1 MNTRTTVATLA
12 VLASLVM
19 TTLAASLFAQVD
31 AAEFAAIDKM
41 AITGTIDGAN
51 VTFSLDFEIE
61 HTDVRRAHPLIR
73 GDVALDTI
81 KATGKPKLDY
91 VAGPGTYRIGWAK
104 AGRYTVNAAFAAR
117 AERQDDGWR
126 QAAFTVPASRV
137 RQLRLVCDRNDLEVE
152 FPGALRQKRTL
163 EDGKLVVTAILG
175 PGNPFIVRWKPQVS
189 VEVGEL
195 VYSANVN
202 TIVKVNSAS
211 LRIDSLFHFDIP
223 QGRLGEL
230 VFDVPSSLSVTQVL
244 GKSIRDWRIEGAG
257 DAPMRQLVVTLAQ
270 PQAGGY
276 ELQLIGESVLGKLP
290 TSMALPTVRLNDDS
304 VRTSGQ
310 LVIGT
315 QSAVRIVVT
324 EPTGVSQIDAG
335 KFARRTMGG
344 GAARTVPTAS
354 AFFYDVPTGVYA
366 MTIAVE
372 DVVPTYDVEQQ
383 MVIAVGEDDLA
394 IESAIGLEV
403 RDAAMRS
410 VRLRVPTGFLVT
422 SVDGPM
428 VEDFAVAPV
437 EGDAAKPGTMV
448 TVQFKKPVL
457 GTTLLRLRG
466 ERGRTAVGAGD
477 LNIAGVEV
485 MGAHAHRGH
494 VLVAGDEGVDVAVP
508 LVDGL
513 REVHTGSVKVSVAG
527 ARFAYRFRDAAWSL
541 ALKAD
546 RRPSGVRAESFHVVS
561 LGEQMVYGSV
571 AVNYFISGAP
581 VDTLTFTAP
590 ARLKHV
596 EFVGADVRRWKQ
608 EGDTYTVKLNRKVIG
623 DYNLG
628 VRYSYRYADGDDVV
642 AGGVVV
648 TDVDTQTGYVVLAS
662 HLNVELTRGPQL
674 NAESVKDGVIEI
686 SREEIPGTYRLL
698 VNAPILKTYK
708 YITASHT
715 ITHKVRNFAR
725 GRLLPVVV
733 ELTQIGT
740 QIGVDENGAAESIT
754 TIRYKVKN
762 SSAQFLALDI
772 PEDADVWHTHIVE
785 TDANGNEKRTR
796 VTASYD
802 EDNGRHMI
810 QLPRKRNPNDPT
822 TIDLQY
828 ARNHGAIGST
838 VTLIAP
844 QSAVK
849 STFAGWN
856 VRVGEDWALHA
867 QAGNLLVQQRPQR
880 LGDLASV
887 LGVVGHGWVGSLRNA
902 IESGAI
908 LWLGL
913 LVGGVLAVIA
923 AVRRRWLG
931 RALVISATAVLL
943 LWGIAAANQGLGSLG
958 VADNLSQLEFTQPL
972 NLDDAAPLSA
982 VVSVTPAW
990 RQHATFWGGFFMPIA
1005 SLALIGY
1012 ALIKPRMPRVLVPL
1026 GIVGV
1031 CYGLAQFDVIAGDSA
1046 DLYPSLWLGYLFTW
1060 GLPLLAA
1067 LYVAW
1072 RLRPARL
1079 PFTGPKSPAPVTAA
1093 LLAMCVF
1100 TGSAQAQLRVVNLT
1114 PEHQVEAVD
1123 VQMRPDGDAMNVEYR
1138 FRLTTEDSVSF
1149 ELLDTDA
1156 VLDKVTALADQK
1168 KNVRVVTEDGHYR
1181 VVFGAA
1187 GAYDVKI
1194 SMVTALRSAG
1204 PDGLRAYAMAMPPAL
1219 STRATL
1225 HLDRGEMDVES
1236 PNAIR
1241 LTHKADAKQ
1250 TVSTAMFAPGDRA
1263 RFEWKPR
1270 QREAKREK
1278 VVFFADV
1285 LSAVR
1290 FDTARA
1296 TGRHQLRLQIAQ
1308 GEVTGLRVSIP
1319 EGQIVT
1325 NVDGGPIGG
1334 WRFDPASSAL
1344 EVRLSRPATGTLAL
1358 TVTTEATAAGLPW
1371 SATLRSP
1378 TVEDAARQM
1387 GSIGLLTTP
1396 AVYIETSDAPQP
1408 MNGEDFARSAG
1419 TLLRSFDGAGASDIR
1434 FAYRTRSEDDSVA
1447 VRVHAV
1453 KPELRSGQNGSFAIE
1468 DGRLA
1473 FNSRLDV
1480 QVLKA
1485 GVFAFD
1491 LLMPADYDIDTLD
1504 APGISHWDE
1513 RPDGD
1518 RRRVTVHMKQKTIG
1532 TVQLTVA
1539 LSQPITRVAESI
1551 DAPHIEVV
1559 GSVKHTGQLVVQ
1571 AERGLRL
1578 AATKRNGVSEL
1589 NPADVGLRGGSAL
1602 AYRLLQPDW
1611 SLTLGVEVVEP
1622 RITIDALHVAEI
1634 SEGLVRH
1641 HHQVRFQMAH
1651 AGAKV
1656 FDLHVPTGALG
1667 LVIAGPDIANTKR
1680 VDEKTGLWRV
1690 ELSRKYFDRPLLLTV
1705 RYETRFEM
1713 SDGGVELEPVRPL
1726 GADLYRGYVAVRAS
1740 EKVELKPK
1748 RIDASLQPAESR
1760 SIPGYFPTA
1769 GLNLADAAYTYTTPD
1784 NTAALAF
1791 TAERHAAANQL
1802 GADVRAAM
1810 VTTVLNDHGQSIN
1823 RIQLQMRVGSK
1834 RQLQARLP
1842 KGADVWSLT
1851 VNNRAV
1857 VPSIAKDK
1865 AGDEITLVPLAHSA
1879 GDELDVIVELIYVME
1894 RSADWRASRQ
1904 RYEGP
1909 RFDLPL
1915 RNVRWILFVPE
1926 GYEYSDFAGTLAV
1939 DEASIE
1945 DKTVYGYGLATYQ
1958 QQEQRRVLEENQLA
1972 LGNIAKARDLAARG
1986 EQRQAKAALESA
1998 YHYSFN
2004 DVALNEDARVQLHRL
2019 NRQQAM
2025 IGLWSRRGLLR
2036 PQQAGGVV
2044 ANDADARYSQKE
2056 ADSNLSQLDRA
2067 DSDNL
2072 EKIAMS
2078 FIEAQEQAAGATVAL
2093 SVHLPLRG
2101 RAIEFRRPVQIEPD
2115 SPMHVT
2121 FEAEAQSSGRA
2132 GGNLLAAGGLFAGI
2146 ALLSLV
2152 LTRMTRRRAEPVAA
2166 EAPVVEPAPIDAE

>member
-1 MNTRTTVATLA
+1 MNTRTTLATLA
-12 VLASLVM
+12 MLVL
-19 TTLAASLFAQVD
+19 TTLTTPLFAQVD
-31 AAEFAAIDKM
+31 AAEFAAIDQM

-51 VTFSLDFEIE
+51 VTFSLDFEID

-81 KATGKPKLDY
+81 KATGNPKLDY

-104 AGRYTVNAAFAAR
+104 AGRYTVSAGFAAR
-117 AERQDDGWR
+117 AERQGDGWR
-126 QAAFTVPASRV
+126 QSAFTVPASRV

-244 GKSIRDWRIEGAG
+244 GKSIRDWRIVGEG
-257 DAPMRQLVVTLAQ
+257 DAPMRRLVVTLAQ
-270 PQAGGY
+270 PQSNGY
-276 ELQLIGESVLGKLP
+276 DLQLIGESVLGKLP
-290 TSMALPTVRLNDDS
+290 TSTALPTVRLSDDS
-304 VRTSGQ
+304 VRISGQ

-315 QSAVRIVVT
+315 RSAVRIVVT

-437 EGDAAKPGTMV
+437 EGENAKPGTMV

-457 GTTLLRLRG
+457 GPTVMRLRG

-477 LNIAGVEV
+477 LSIGGVEV

-508 LVDGL
+508 SVDGL

-546 RRPSGVRAESFHVVS
+546 QRPSGVRAESFHVVS

-581 VDTLTFTAP
+581 VDTLTFTVP
-590 ARLKHV
+590 DRLKHV
-596 EFVGADVRRWKQ
+596 EFVGADVRRWTR

-642 AGGVVV
+642 AGAVVV

-662 HLNVELTRGPQL
+662 HLNVELKRAAGEVT
-674 NAESVKDGVIEI
+674 DTTDVIEI
-686 SREEIPGTYRLL
+686 AREEIPGTYRLL

-708 YITASHT
+708 YITAPHT
-715 ITHKVRNFAR
+715 ITHAVRNFAR

-740 QIGVDENGAAESIT
+740 QIGVDENGVAESIT

-772 PEDADVWHTHIVE
+772 PDDADVWHTHIVE
-785 TDANGNEKRTR
+785 TDANGNEQRTR
-796 VTASYD
+796 VTASFD
-802 EDNGRHMI
+802 KENGRHMI

-828 ARNHGAIGST
+828 ARNHGEIGST

-844 QSAVK
+844 QSAVR

-880 LGDLASV
+880 LGDLSSV
-887 LGVVGHGWVGSLRNA
+887 LGVVGNGWGQSLRNA
-902 IESGAI
+902 IESGAVV
-908 LWLGL
+908 WLGL
-913 LVGGVLAVIA
+913 LVGGILAVIA
-923 AVRRRWLG
+923 AVRRRWIG
-931 RALVISATAVLL
+931 RALVVSATAVVLI
-943 LWGIAAANQGLGSLG
+943 WGIGAANHGLGSLG

-972 NLDDAAPLSA
+972 NLDDAEPLTA

-1005 SLALIGY
+1005 SIALIGY
-1012 ALIKPRMPRVLVPL
+1012 SLLKPRMPRVLVPL

-1031 CYGLAQFDVIAGDSA
+1031 CYGLAQFDVIAGDSV

-1067 LYVAW
+1067 LYVGW

-1079 PFTGPKSPAPVTAA
+1079 PFIGSKSPAPVTAA

-1100 TGSAQAQLRVVNLT
+1100 TGAAQAQLRVVNLT

-1123 VQMRPDGDAMNVEYR
+1123 VQIRPDGDAMNVEYR

-1156 VLDKVTALADQK
+1156 VLDQVTVPADQK
-1168 KNVRVVTEDGHYR
+1168 KHVRVVTEDGHYR

-1194 SMVTALRSAG
+1194 SMVTALRGAG
-1204 PDGLRAYAMAMPPAL
+1204 PDGLRSYAMPMPPAL

-1263 RFEWKPR
+1263 RFAWKPR

-1325 NVDGGPIGG
+1325 NVDGGSIGG

-1358 TVTTEATAAGLPW
+1358 TVTTESTAAGLPW

-1378 TVEDAARQM
+1378 TIADAARQM

-1408 MNGEDFARSAG
+1408 MNGEDFARAAG
-1419 TLLRSFDGAGASDIR
+1419 ALLRSLDGAGANDVR
-1434 FAYRTRSEDDSVA
+1434 FAYRTRSEDDSVT

-1453 KPELRSGQNGSFAIE
+1453 KPELRSGQNGAFAIE

-1473 FNSRLDV
+1473 FNSKLDV

-1485 GVFAFD
+1485 GVFSFD
-1491 LLMPADYDIDTLD
+1491 LLLPADYDIDTLD

-1513 RPDGD
+1513 RPGDGN
-1518 RRRVTVHMKQKTIG
+1518 RRVTVHMKQKTIG
-1532 TVQLTVA
+1532 TVKLTIA
-1539 LSQPITRVAESI
+1539 LSQPITRVAPSI
-1551 DAPHIEVV
+1551 DVPHIEVV

-1578 AATKRNGVSEL
+1578 AATKRGGVSEL
-1589 NPADVGLRGGSAL
+1589 NPADLGLRGGSAL

-1656 FDLHVPTGALG
+1656 FDLHVPTDALG

-1726 GADLYRGYVAVRAS
+1726 GADLYRGYVAVRAT

-1748 RIDASLQPAESR
+1748 QIDASLQPAESR

-1784 NTAALAF
+1784 NNASLAF

-1857 VPSIAKDK
+1857 VPSIAKDG
-1865 AGDEITLVPLAHSA
+1865 AGNEIALVPLAHSA
-1879 GDELDVIVELIYVME
+1879 GDELDVIVELIYVMD
-1894 RSADWRASRQ
+1894 RPGDWRASLQ

-1915 RNVRWILFVPE
+1915 RNVRWVLFVPE
-1926 GYEYSDFAGTLAV
+1926 GFEYSGFAGTLAV
-1939 DEASIE
+1939 DEESVR
-1945 DKTVYGYGLATYQ
+1945 DQTVYGYGLATYQ
-1958 QQEQRRVLEENQLA
+1958 QQEQRRVVEENQIA
-1972 LGNIAKARDLAARG
+1972 MGNIAKARDLAARG

-2025 IGLWSRRGLLR
+2025 IGLWSRRGTLR
-2036 PQQAGGVV
+2036 PQQAGGAV
-2044 ANDADARYSQKE
+2044 ANDDDARYSQKE

-2101 RAIEFRRPVQIEPD
+2101 RALEFRRPVQIEPD

-2121 FEAEAQSSGRA
+2121 FEAETQSTGRA
-2132 GGNLLAAGGLFAGI
+2132 GGNLLAAGGLFAGV

-2152 LTRMTRRRAEPVAA
+2152 LTRMTRRRVEPVAV
-2166 EAPVVEPAPIDAE
+2166 VVEPAAEPDDVE